1 MNTTLKNHRN
11 SFICCA
17 LLGLAGVFAVP
28 SVGSATTPVSNEAAP
43 TAATDDDDDD
53 DCPPPKSTI
62 VLEIDASTGQAYI
75 VGDTGGLTLL
85 ANNELEVYVGAL
97 DPVLVDIQYSSGEWA
112 VEVSASGGS
121 TQTYPTRGGALRYWM
136 DTDSEEYLFSATPLA
151 AMTMMNMTPVEPDI
165 VIRPTKN
172 CPPPT

>member
-1 MNTTLKNHRN
+1 MHTSNNNHR
-11 SFICCA
+11 SFFRFA
-17 LLGLAGVFAVP
+17 LLGLLSAFALP
-28 SVGSATTPVSNEAAP
+28 SVGNATTPASSEVTPIAA
-43 TAATDDDDDD
+43 DDDDDD

-62 VLEIDASTGQAYI
+62 VLEVDVSTGYVYV

-85 ANNELEVYVGAL
+85 ADNELEVYVGAL

-121 TQTYPTRGGALRYWM
+121 TLTYPTRGGALRYWM

-151 AMTMMNMTPVEPDI
+151 AMTMMNMTPVEQDI
-165 VIRPTKN
+165 VIMPKKI
-172 CPPPT
+172 CPPTT